1 MRGPSRARVA
11 FALPLKFLLSCLA
24 LLTAVAWAQPQASL
38 KIYTFAG
45 LIGVGDGGPAI
56 EAPLRFPTG
65 VVVDSAGNLYIADRG
80 QPPHPQGRS
89 HRDNHHHC
97 RHGRERV
104 SAGTMARRPR
114 RSSALPLA

>member
-45 LIGVGDGGPAI
+45 LIGLGTGELADGGDSGPAVQ
-56 EAPLRFPTG
+56 AQLNFPSG
-65 VVVDSAGNLYIADRG
+65 VAVDLGTRVFTTLPVVPFEKRMS
-80 QPPHPQGRS
+80 Q
-89 HRDNHHHC
+89 
-97 RHGRERV
+97 E
-104 SAGTMARRPR
+104 
-114 RSSALPLA
+114 